1 MPGGDKKTNAAS
13 SKNPGQVPAGN
24 MPAKGAG
31 QALKYNKPI
40 KRERTHVPLSIYWI
54 KDFLR
59 DFVNHNYFP
68 DSVLSVF
75 ALASLALA
83 FPFYPILILVP
94 ILIAV
99 FLLSRFHPLI
109 GLMLL
114 LFSTLPMLIYQAPLL
129 AWIFTLLITISL
141 IAGYRHYRTIT
152 LVYALFSLPFSPIG
166 VILEIPT
173 FVFGILFVGFKRG
186 LVVAALTIILA
197 SAFSGLTNI
206 PLNGPIIYN
215 TASFSAAAAGNP
227 ALPFLEPS
235 SPIPSLYSFP
245 SAFASIGGKFI
256 NFKSDE
262 YIFNSISL
270 FIEAIYI
277 NIFTV
282 VVQILVWLFVVFTI
296 SSYVIKS
303 RSAYKGAE
311 ASIYSI
317 IILVSYFALAFFFRY
332 ASDFNVWISF
342 IITPPFIL
350 ALEFND
356 IKVVRA
362 LEVMKQDF
370 LGKFGE
376 AFEEL
381 ANGSRETLDD
391 IGNYEETK
399 EELRNAVLAPIEHRE
414 IAGAYNI
421 KPAKGILLFGPP
433 GTGKTMMMRALS
445 NEIRARFFYVKT
457 SSILSPY
464 SGEAAQALSKIFT
477 MARKHAPSVL
487 FFDEIDGIA
496 AKRDAQESDS
506 SRQLL
511 STLLSEMDGFQKIEG
526 VVVVGSTNVPQMLD
540 PSIMRPGRFDKV
552 IYMSLP
558 DEHGREQIFMKCA
571 EKYPVSNTFDF
582 EKLAQATSRFSG
594 ADIANVMAESARMV
608 SEIAIKNVKV
618 LKINTTDVLSVIKA
632 TKPSTSLSHVAEYER
647 FKLDYERRMHP
658 ERLEKDEEGVKFS
671 DVIGLAEAKKAVREA
686 IEIPL
691 LHPELIKKYGISRI
705 SGILIFGPPGTGKT
719 MLMNAVA
726 NEIGSFRMIRI
737 SGTDLS
743 KQGLEKATAML
754 KETFDRAKENA
765 PAVIFIDEID
775 SIIPAREDA
784 SEFSVQLTSEFLQEM
799 DSAKDI
805 DGIVVVGSTN
815 RPDSIDPAMLR
826 PGRFDKIVFAPPPN
840 KDERAKIFEANLTKV
855 PIMGEIDFEKLAAE
869 SQGYT
874 GADIVNVCRQV
885 KMNALETA
893 LDSSKETQ
901 ITMQD
906 IEKLI
911 KATKPSAPTVVIGRY
926 LASLSTHSRG

>member
-13 SKNPGQVPAGN
+13 SKNPRQVPAVD

-83 FPFYPILILVP
+83 FPFYPILVIVP

-99 FLLSRFHPLI
+99 FFLSRFHPLI

-215 TASFSAAAAGNP
+215 TSSFSAAAAGNP

-235 SPIPSLYSFP
+235 SPAPSLYSFP
-245 SAFASIGGKFI
+245 SALASIGGKFI

-270 FIEAIYI
+270 FIEAIYV

-282 VVQILVWLFVVFTI
+282 VVQMLVWLFVVFTI

-317 IILVSYFALAFFFRY
+317 IILISYFALAFFLRY

-433 GTGKTMMMRALS
+433 GTGKTLIMRALS

-571 EKYPVSNTFDF
+571 EKYPVSNTFDY

-618 LKINTTDVLSVIKA
+618 LKINTADVLSVIKA

-658 ERLEKDEEGVKFS
+658 ERQEKDEEGVKFS
-671 DVIGLAEAKKAVREA
+671 EVIGLAEVKKAVREA

-743 KQGLEKATAML
+743 KQGLEKATAAL

-840 KDERAKIFEANLTKV
+840 KEERAKIFEINLTKV
-855 PIMGEIDFEKLAAE
+855 PIMGGIDFEKLAEE

-874 GADIVNVCRQV
+874 GADIVNVCRQA
-885 KMNALETA
+885 KMNALEAA

-926 LASLSTHSRG
+926 LAFLSTHSRG